1 MYKEKQLIVPLYK
14 AIVRPHLEYCI
25 QARRPYRKKELD
37 KLERIQR
44 RATKMIPE
52 LRDLSYES
60 RLLQCGLT
68 TLETRRL
75 RGDQIEV
82 FKIVN
87 GYEDVDR
94 NMFFKLKEGSRTR
107 GHKAALVKEQCRL
120 DMRNYPL
127 SQRVINEW
135 NKLPNDCVNA
145 NSIFNKGGL
154 HIELSIS
161 QWLPCP
167 LAIWNLLFGMAIL
180 LNLVKS
186 IFVTHSLVSLRLL
199 WFNSCSSL
207 RGTSLPISQAFHN
220 RHASSSCRGHKMQ
233 RRQG

>member
-1 MYKEKQLIVPLYK
+1 MLRTE
-14 AIVRPHLEYCI
+14 
-25 QARRPYRKKELD
+25 YRKKDID

-44 RATKMIPE
+44 RTTKMIPE
-52 LRDLSYES
+52 LRDLTYDS

-87 GYEDVDR
+87 GYEDDDR

-107 GHKAALVKEQCRL
+107 GHKAAFVKEQCRL
-120 DMRNYPL
+120 DMRKYSF

-145 NSIFNKGGL
+145 SSVNMFKNRIDRYLIRAGYIDEKIVG
-154 HIELSIS
+154 LSIS

-167 LAIWNLLFGMAIL
+167 LAIWNLLFKMTIL
-180 LNLVKS
+180 LNLVKLM
-186 IFVTHSLVSLRLL
+186 VNVVSADTRPYCGTTCLRTL
-199 WFNSCSSL
+199 N
-207 RGTSLPISQAFHN
+207 N
-220 RHASSSCRGHKMQ
+220 
-233 RRQG
+233 